1 MAIVFYI
8 NLSNQ
13 SIFWGTDYV
22 PFAILNLR
30 HKVVNKK
37 VKFSALI
44 PLPSRGREK

>member
-8 NLSNQ
+8 NLFNQ
-13 SIFWGTDYV
+13 NYFGGTYYV
-22 PFAILNLR
+22 PCAILNLR